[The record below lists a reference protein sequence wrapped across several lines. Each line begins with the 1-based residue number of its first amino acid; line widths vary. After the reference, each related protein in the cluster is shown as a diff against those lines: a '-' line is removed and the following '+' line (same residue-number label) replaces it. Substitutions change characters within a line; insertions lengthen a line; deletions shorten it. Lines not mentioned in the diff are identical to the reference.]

1 MFTDLFFYMFL
12 YVYIF
17 NLSHKNIF
25 TVFLIKKI
33 LIILKKYWNI
43 KNSSLIIYHYMKY
56 KSAYFENIINNLL
69 RQYFSTVLL
78 YFNFILL

>member
-1 MFTDLFFYMFL
+1 MFTDFFFYMFL

-33 LIILKKYWNI
+33 LINI

-69 RQYFSTVLL
+69 RQYFSTVLF
-78 YFNFILL
+78 YFNAISKE

>member
-33 LIILKKYWNI
+33 LINI

-69 RQYFSTVLL
+69 RQYFSTVLF
-78 YFNFILL
+78 YFNAISKE

>member
-33 LIILKKYWNI
+33 LINI

-56 KSAYFENIINNLL
+56 KSVYFENIINNLL
-69 RQYFSTVLL
+69 RQYFSTVLF
-78 YFNFILL
+78 YFNAISKE

>member
-1 MFTDLFFYMFL
+1 MFTDLFFYIFL

-25 TVFLIKKI
+25 TILLIKKI
-33 LIILKKYWNI
+33 LINI

-69 RQYFSTVLL
+69 RQYFSTVLF
-78 YFNFILL
+78 YFNAISKE

>member
-1 MFTDLFFYMFL
+1 MFIDLFFMFL

-33 LIILKKYWNI
+33 LINI
-43 KNSSLIIYHYMKY
+43 KNSSLIIYHYIKY

-69 RQYFSTVLL
+69 RQYFSTVLF
-78 YFNFILL
+78 YFNAISKE